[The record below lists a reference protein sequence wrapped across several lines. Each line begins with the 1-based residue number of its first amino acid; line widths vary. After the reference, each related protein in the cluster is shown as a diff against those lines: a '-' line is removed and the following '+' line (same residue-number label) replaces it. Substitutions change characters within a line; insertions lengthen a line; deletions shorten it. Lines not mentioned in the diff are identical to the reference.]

1 VSGKLS
7 YFIDWFPQKPVV
19 LAPGKRYCIGRG
31 GGNEFYLPD
40 VRASR
45 EHAEIKWDGEAF
57 VLTDLKSS
65 NGTYLNGEP
74 LTGSAAL
81 KEGDEIQVGEHVL
94 RVRVEDATRV
104 AEEYEETKKKVE
116 EWQTVV
122 EVNDGSEPARGGE
135 LSGAI
140 EGMGLPQV
148 IQMLEAGRKTGRL
161 LVTATGV
168 SGSIYFREGRV
179 VAGEGRAPD
188 NPDAAVDG
196 AEAVYALLELERGVF
211 EFLPE
216 DVGARPRAAGP
227 VIEGSTQALLM
238 EGLRRLDERRLEE
251 KRLSEGLGPED
262 TQKI

>member
-1 VSGKLS
+1 VSRKLS

-45 EHAEIKWDGEAF
+45 EHAEIRWDGKAF

-65 NGTYLNGEP
+65 NGTFLNGEP
-74 LTGSAAL
+74 LTESAAL

-94 RVRVEDATRV
+94 RVRAEDATRV
-104 AEEYEETKKKVE
+104 AAEYEETKKKVE

-122 EVNDGSEPARGGE
+122 EMNDDPEPVRGGG
-135 LSGAI
+135 LSGTI
-140 EGMGLPQV
+140 ESMGLPQV
-148 IQMLEAGRKTGRL
+148 IQMLEGGRKTGRL
-161 LVTATGV
+161 LVTAPGI
-168 SGSIYFREGRV
+168 SGSIRFNEGRV
-179 VAGEGRAPD
+179 VAGEGRAIE
-188 NPDAAVDG
+188 NPDAAVEG

-211 EFLPE
+211 EFLPQDAAAE
-216 DVGARPRAAGP
+216 ARAAGP
-227 VIEGSTQALLM
+227 TIVESTQALLM

-251 KRLSEGLGPED
+251 KRRSEELGPED